1 LLLDR
6 LEFHD
11 EVNIVNNSALNAE
24 EPQPQGARLERER
37 IHFNKI
43 ATRNFSRDLIMPV
56 SNLRRYESPSADTPF
71 PLEYAFH
78 LLGNVRGKTI
88 VDLGCGE
95 GLNTV
100 LLAALGAHVISVD
113 ISDQSLELTGKRA
126 EANGVDKNVTL
137 IHSNAMTIPVN
148 DAYADGVLCA
158 AILHHVDCIVTAR
171 QIRRILKPGGIA
183 SFLEPVTGTGWFSK
197 FKSFI
202 PKPEHVSDDE
212 RPLTPEQIRMIS
224 RCVGKPGRSRHFM
237 VSTRLLARCGVHS
250 FAVIKKS
257 HELDAWL
264 LRRFPFTRALA
275 SPVVW
280 EARKER

>member
-1 LLLDR
+1 
-6 LEFHD
+6 
-11 EVNIVNNSALNAE
+11 VNNPAVNAE
-24 EPQPQGARLERER
+24 ERQTQGARLERER

-43 ATRNFSRDLIMPV
+43 ASRNFSRDLIMPV
-56 SNLRRYESPSADTPF
+56 SNIRRYENPSVDTPF

-78 LLGNVRGKTI
+78 LLGSVRGKTI
-88 VDLGCGE
+88 VDVGCGE

-100 LLAALGAHVISVD
+100 ILAALGAKVIAVD

-126 EANGVDKNVTL
+126 EANGLDKNVTL

-148 DAYADGVLCA
+148 DGQADGVLCA
-158 AILHHVDCIVTAR
+158 AILHHVDCLVTAR

-183 SFLEPVTGTGWFSK
+183 SFLEPVTGPGWLSK
-197 FKSFI
+197 LKSFL
-202 PKPEHVSDDE
+202 PKPEQVTDDE
-212 RPLTPEQIRMIS
+212 RPLTAEQIRMVS
-224 RCVGKPGRSRHFM
+224 RCVGKAGRSRHFM
-237 VSTRLLARCGVHS
+237 VSTRILGRFGVHS
-250 FAVIKKS
+250 FPVIKKS

-275 SPVVW
+275 SPMVW